1 MVALKKELANT
12 LFTTTFTTT
21 FTTIQPKLIAYLPS
35 NININI
41 NINMIR
47 RRSTFSSQIN
57 FRKSSTHSTVS
68 LTPYYERLEIQNNL
82 LNEDKQELVESFKF
96 SYASSKK

>member
-1 MVALKKELANT
+1 MIKLKRELANT
-12 LFTTTFTTT
+12 LFTTTFTT
-21 FTTIQPKLIAYLPS
+21 IQSKLIAYLPS
-35 NININI
+35 NI

-82 LNEDKQELVESFKF
+82 LNEDKQELVESFKL